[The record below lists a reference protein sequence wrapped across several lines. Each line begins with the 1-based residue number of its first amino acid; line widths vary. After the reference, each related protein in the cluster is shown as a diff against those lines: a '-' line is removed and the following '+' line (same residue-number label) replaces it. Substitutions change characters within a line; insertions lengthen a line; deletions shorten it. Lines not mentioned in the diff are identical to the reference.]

1 MLEGRGSKMASAGGG
16 DRLSA
21 LPDVVLE
28 HVISFLPSVDAV
40 RTCVLARRWRG
51 LWLSMPSLRVDGESV
66 KECHRFLDHLLL
78 LRGHAPID
86 TCDLSFDDFSKR
98 DVPYLNL
105 WIRYA
110 VMCRV
115 RVLRFYADWRR
126 GERLPVGDLPLITN
140 TLTRLRLHGVDLGE
154 RTTHFSG
161 CPVLEELKLTECS
174 HMTAEITSNSL
185 KRLRLTDSYFSC
197 LDYRAR
203 ISTPNLVKLR
213 IYNLGG
219 HFPLL
224 KSMPSLVTS
233 FIWE

>member
-21 LPDVVLE
+21 LPNAVLE
-28 HVISFLPSVDAV
+28 HVLSFLPSVDAV

-51 LWLSMPSLRVDGESV
+51 LWLSTPSLRVDGDSV

-110 VMCRV
+110 VMSRV

-126 GERLPVGDLPLITN
+126 HERLPVGDLPLITN
-140 TLTRLRLHGVDLGE
+140 TLTRL
-154 RTTHFSG
+154 
-161 CPVLEELKLTECS
+161 
-174 HMTAEITSNSL
+174 
-185 KRLRLTDSYFSC
+185 
-197 LDYRAR
+197 
-203 ISTPNLVKLR
+203 
-213 IYNLGG
+213 
-219 HFPLL
+219 
-224 KSMPSLVTS
+224 
-233 FIWE
+233 